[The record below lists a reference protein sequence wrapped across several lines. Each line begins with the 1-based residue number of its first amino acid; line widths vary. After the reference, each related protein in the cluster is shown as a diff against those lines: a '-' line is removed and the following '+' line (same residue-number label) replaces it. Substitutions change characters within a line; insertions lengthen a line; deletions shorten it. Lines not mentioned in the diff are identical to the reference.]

1 MWINQMQSKLLFF
14 EQPNI
19 FIVFR
24 YLFIEI
30 FIKVLKTLKKHK

>member
-1 MWINQMQSKLLFF
+1 MWINQMQSKPLFF

-30 FIKVLKTLKKHK
+30 FTNVLNVLKKRE